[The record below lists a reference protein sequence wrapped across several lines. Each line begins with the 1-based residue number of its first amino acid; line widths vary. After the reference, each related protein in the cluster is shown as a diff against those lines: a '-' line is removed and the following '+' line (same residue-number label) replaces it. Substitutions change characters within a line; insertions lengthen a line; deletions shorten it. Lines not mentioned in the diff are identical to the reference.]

1 MRFASLSLL
10 TLAVAFSLPAS
21 GQEKESILKQAVF
34 SRSLAENQTP
44 GEKTDTFLPDE
55 AVYLSV
61 ELKGRPKSGVLGC
74 RFLMESTTIGE
85 AKVDLASTGK
95 GMLAVVGPNAFAGF
109 HLAPS
114 NPLPLGSMYRA
125 ELSLDGNVQGSF
137 PFHIAPPKGAIETK
151 LKSTSFEK
159 EVMGQRQPLE
169 PEAALAPEDS
179 VIFKGV
185 ADVGVGTWLR
195 VNWLVNGK
203 ADPKGTNSHTME
215 ENKGDCGFSFTFRPD
230 NGWPVGK
237 HEVSL
242 VINGKEATRQSFTV
256 KGVLPSRTVTPVIPI
271 QPTGFALLR
280 TNEKGDAATEV
291 SAFDSTDS
299 VLTAEWSLK
308 ASVKGTGIQ
317 YKWTQVDA
325 GKVKDVPIGRL
336 DVPDGIYHRLRTSLK
351 LDEPAPVGRYRVDL
365 LQNGKVI
372 DSRPFEV
379 R

>member
-1 MRFASLSLL
+1 
-10 TLAVAFSLPAS
+10 
-21 GQEKESILKQAVF
+21 
-34 SRSLAENQTP
+34 
-44 GEKTDTFLPDE
+44 
-55 AVYLSV
+55 
-61 ELKGRPKSGVLGC
+61 
-74 RFLMESTTIGE
+74 
-85 AKVDLASTGK
+85 
-95 GMLAVVGPNAFAGF
+95 
-109 HLAPS
+109 
-114 NPLPLGSMYRA
+114 MYRA

-325 GKVKDVPIGRL
+325 GKVKDVPIGRV